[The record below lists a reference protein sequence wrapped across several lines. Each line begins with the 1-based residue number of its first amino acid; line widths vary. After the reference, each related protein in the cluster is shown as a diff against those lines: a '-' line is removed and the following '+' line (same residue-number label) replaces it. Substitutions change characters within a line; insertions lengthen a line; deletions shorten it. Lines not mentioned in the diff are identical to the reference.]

1 MKKRRRPPYQ
11 RRARAQEKI
20 EDGQDS
26 FLDVVSNLVGIL
38 IILVMIA
45 GARVHNAASESLAR
59 ADENAQTAERAED
72 AQTRA
77 ERQKYVDAVDALTKA
92 RRKLEETRQEA
103 EEFNERYVAVELQAD
118 VAEYEYRTLLAASA
132 QIEAKLKAEAQRR
145 EDSEQIAYE
154 LKSEIFEKEKKRD
167 DLLKEKDALKA
178 ARPRATT
185 LENIPTPI
193 SQRVEEGRECFF
205 QLKNGRLAYVPIN
218 ECSER
223 LRLHLKN
230 FRGDLAQKTFDEKI
244 GPVDNFDFHYILD
257 VATSR
262 DHEGTSYYVELR
274 YGEFTPLNDRIGEP
288 VDAALD
294 GKNSEFSRK
303 LLRHDPRETTVT
315 VFVYPDSFQYLHD
328 IKKRLFSLKYQMALR
343 PLPDGVPIAISPH
356 GTSSASY

>member
-1 MKKRRRPPYQ
+1 M
-11 RRARAQEKI
+11 
-20 EDGQDS
+20 
-26 FLDVVSNLVGIL
+26 
-38 IILVMIA
+38 
-45 GARVHNAASESLAR
+45 
-59 ADENAQTAERAED
+59 
-72 AQTRA
+72 
-77 ERQKYVDAVDALTKA
+77 
-92 RRKLEETRQEA
+92 
-103 EEFNERYVAVELQAD
+103 
-118 VAEYEYRTLLAASA
+118 
-132 QIEAKLKAEAQRR
+132 
-145 EDSEQIAYE
+145 
-154 LKSEIFEKEKKRD
+154 
-167 DLLKEKDALKA
+167 
-178 ARPRATT
+178 
-185 LENIPTPI
+185 
-193 SQRVEEGRECFF
+193 EEGRECFF

-288 VDAALD
+288 VDVALD
-294 GKNSEFSRK
+294 GRNTEFSRK

-315 VFVYPDSFQYLHD
+315 VFVYPDSFQYLRD